1 MKAFKRVMALLLIFV
16 MLFSMV
22 GCGQKEVDTSEV
34 GNSEPEG
41 TTSKDAENVSD
52 NLVVYVSHK
61 EDVYGP
67 IVKEFQER
75 TGIQV
80 DIVAAGT
87 GEMLSRIETE
97 SSNSQGDI
105 MFGGGVESLE
115 AYKEY
120 FEPYETK
127 EVDNIDG
134 VFLAPDN
141 TWTGFSA
148 LPMVVMYNKK
158 LVAEEDVPK
167 TWEDL
172 LDEKWKGQ
180 IAYTDPN
187 LSGSCFT
194 ALVTMMY
201 AHPENDG
208 WDFVRKFVNNLD
220 GKLLNSS
227 SAIFKGVADGE
238 YAVGITLEESAQRYV
253 LAGAEVGFVYPAEGT
268 SMVPDGIA
276 IIKGSKNLENA
287 KTFLDFAV
295 SQDIQNMIVSEMS
308 RRSIRSDVAPSE
320 GLISIDEIPAVD
332 YDVASVSKNKAK
344 ILNTWK
350 KVVVGK

>member
-1 MKAFKRVMALLLIFV
+1 MKTSKRIVALLLTFV

-22 GCGQKEVDTSEV
+22 GCGNKDTPPKE
-34 GNSEPEG
+34 GNGGSQETG
-41 TTSKDAENVSD
+41 SKGGENVSN

-97 SSNSQGDI
+97 STNPQGDI

-120 FEPYETK
+120 FEPYKTK
-127 EVDNIDG
+127 EADSIDKA
-134 VFLAPDN
+134 FLAADN

-148 LPMVVMYNKK
+148 LPLVIMYNKK
-158 LVAEEDVPK
+158 LVSEADVPK
-167 TWEDL
+167 TWEGL
-172 LDEKWKGQ
+172 LDEKFKGQ

-187 LSGSCFT
+187 LSGSSFT
-194 ALVTMMY
+194 TLVTMMY
-201 AHPENDG
+201 AHPEDDG
-208 WDFVRKFVNNLD
+208 WAFVRKFVDNLD

-238 YAVGITLEESAQRYV
+238 YSVGITLEESAQRYV
-253 LAGAEVGFVYPAEGT
+253 IAGAEVGFVYPEEGT
-268 SMVPDGIA
+268 SMVPDGVA
-276 IIKGSKNLENA
+276 IIKGAKNMENA
-287 KTFLDFAV
+287 KEFVDFV
-295 SQDIQNMIVSEMS
+295 VGEDIQNMIVSDMS

-320 GLISIDEIPAVD
+320 GLVDIDEIPAVD
-332 YDVASVSKNKAK
+332 YDVAWVSKNKADLMNK
-344 ILNTWK
+344 WK
-350 KVVVGK
+350 DVLVGK

>member
-1 MKAFKRVMALLLIFV
+1 MKAFKRSIALLLIFV

-22 GCGQKEVDTSEV
+22 GCGQKGGDTGTGNSDSEV
-34 GNSEPEG
+34 
-41 TTSKDAENVSD
+41 TTSNGGENVS
-52 NLVVYVSHK
+52 NKLVVYVSHK

-97 SSNSQGDI
+97 ASNPQGDI

-120 FEPYETK
+120 FEPYVTEEK
-127 EVDNIDG
+127 ENIDSS
-134 VFLAPDN
+134 FLASDKS
-141 TWTGFSA
+141 WTGFSA
-148 LPMVVMYNKK
+148 LPMVIMYNKK
-158 LVAEEDVPK
+158 LVSEEDVPK
-167 TWEDL
+167 TWKDL

-180 IAYTDPN
+180 IAFTDPN

-201 AHPENDG
+201 AHPENGG
-208 WDFVRKFVNNLD
+208 WDFVEKFVDNLD

-227 SAIFKGVADGE
+227 TAIFKGVADGE
-238 YAVGITLEESAQRYV
+238 YAVGITLEESAQKYV
-253 LAGAEVGFVYPAEGT
+253 LADAEVGFVYPTEGT

-276 IIKGSKNLENA
+276 IIKGTKNLENA
-287 KTFLDFAV
+287 KKFLDFTV
-295 SQDIQNMIVSEMS
+295 GKDIQNMIVAEMS

-332 YDVASVSKNKAK
+332 YDVSIVSQNKSE
-344 ILNTWK
+344 ILNNWK

>member
-1 MKAFKRVMALLLIFV
+1 MRTTKKIIALLLVVVIAGSV
-16 MLFSMV
+16 V
-22 GCGQKEVDTSEV
+22 GCGAGSAQKEPSE
-34 GNSEPEG
+34 SESDPG
-41 TTSKDAENVSD
+41 T
-52 NLVVYVSHK
+52 LVVYTSHK

-97 SSNSQGDI
+97 ANNPQGDI

-120 FEPYETK
+120 FEPYISEEAVNIGNAFLTA
-127 EVDNIDG
+127 DNK
-134 VFLAPDN
+134 
-141 TWTGFSA
+141 WTGFSA
-148 LPMVVMYNKK
+148 LPIVIMYNKK
-158 LVAEEDVPK
+158 LVSENEVPK
-167 TWEDL
+167 SWEDL

-194 ALVTMMY
+194 ALVTMML

-208 WDFVRKFVNNLD
+208 WDFVRKLVDNLD
-220 GKLLNSS
+220 GKILNSS

-238 YAVGITLEESAQRYV
+238 YAVGITLEESAQKYV
-253 LAGAEVGFVYPAEGT
+253 IAGAEVGYVYPSEGT
-268 SMVPDGIA
+268 SIVPDGTA
-276 IIKGSKNLENA
+276 IIKGTKNLENA
-287 KTFLDFAV
+287 KKFLDFTV
-295 SQDIQNMIVSEMS
+295 SKDAQNMIVSEMS
-308 RRSIRSDVAPSE
+308 RRPVRVDVAPGQ
-320 GLISIDEIPAVD
+320 GLAALDEIPVVD
-332 YDVASVSKNKAK
+332 YDVAWAAANKAQ

-350 KVVVGK
+350 QIMTGK